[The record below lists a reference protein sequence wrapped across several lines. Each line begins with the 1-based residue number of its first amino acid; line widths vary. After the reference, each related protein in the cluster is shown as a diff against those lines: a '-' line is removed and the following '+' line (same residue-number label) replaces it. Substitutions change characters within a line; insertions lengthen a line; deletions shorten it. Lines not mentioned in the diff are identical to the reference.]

1 MDILIVVNSNS
12 RTIQEKDR
20 LHFKKRLK
28 HKYFK
33 SLSELVLIIKTEN
46 KINFRTKM
54 KLVSI

>member
-20 LHFKKRLK
+20 LHFKK

-46 KINFRTKM
+46 KINFRIKM

>member
-1 MDILIVVNSNS
+1 MDILIVNSNS
-12 RTIQEKDR
+12 RTIQEKNR
-20 LHFKKRLK
+20 LYFKK

-33 SLSELVLIIKTEN
+33 SLSGLVLIIKTEN